1 MESSRHR
8 SAEESRRGASP
19 HGLASAAAALCL
31 FGIFLLG
38 AAAPAVAIDEI
49 GLFFDSDGIES
60 CLQTSP
66 YSNIAVYLILL
77 DPSATSGV
85 SGWECSLELRDVVL
99 TGVTLMGGGTNFD
112 NQGSE
117 LDFIVGIGTLNPLPA
132 SRAVQLARLTVL
144 YLNTPAA
151 FFIHPY
157 LIPSLDEGTPVYA
170 DGATASLLPLTPRV
184 VGAGGIAAGINL
196 PACLPEEATWGAVKH
211 SYE

>member
-49 GLFFDSDGIES
+49 GLFFDPDADES
-60 CLQTSP
+60 CLQASA
-66 YSNIAVYLILL
+66 YANVGVYLFLL
-77 DPSATSGV
+77 DPSAVSGV

-99 TGVTLMGGGTNFD
+99 TGVTLTGGGLNFATAP
-112 NQGSE
+112 
-117 LDFIVGIGTLNPLPA
+117 DFMVGVGTANPLPA
-132 SRAVQLARLTVL
+132 RRAVELARLSVL

-151 FFIHPY
+151 FYIHPFP
-157 LIPSLDEGTPVYA
+157 IPSLEGSPVYA
-170 DGATASLLPLTPRV
+170 DGANPSILLPLTPRV